1 MNRLAYALG
10 ALLVVQLG
18 LALGLNHG
26 RSGQLAGSP
35 ETAMFAFAAKDV
47 DKLTIAGSG
56 GDSVTLARADKG
68 WNLPDADGFPATSD
82 QVDALLGK
90 LLALREGPPVAT
102 SKDAPA
108 RFRLTDDA
116 HERRIVFEGGGKELG
131 ELYLGSGQGVRQ
143 VYARRAD
150 QDGVYQVDFASYE
163 ARTTPG
169 DWMDKSIVQVP
180 ADQIAAIEVD
190 GLRLERTKPA
200 AQPAAATPAADTPA
214 ADTPTTPPTAASP
227 AAQPATADAAPAAQP
242 TPADAAPAGW
252 ALAAGTPPR
261 PLNPPAVDALAN
273 ALAGLRVDD
282 VVGKADAA
290 GYDVDNP
297 VTAVALTMTDGSTR
311 RFAIAKADGKDAY
324 ALTTSLRPSLLK
336 LSDADAKQLVAL
348 ATLDAL
354 LTPPAPAPAVPPA
367 GPGGSG

>member
-47 DKLTIAGSG
+47 DKLTIAGPA
-56 GDSVTLARADKG
+56 GDTVTLARADKG

-102 SKDAPA
+102 SRDAPA

-116 HERRIVFEGGGKELG
+116 HERRIVFEGGGKQLG

-169 DWMDKSIVQVP
+169 DWMDKTVVQVP

-200 AQPAAATPAADTPA
+200 AAAAPAAD
-214 ADTPTTPPTAASP
+214 ASP
-227 AAQPATADAAPAAQP
+227 AAQPATATAEAAPATQR

-252 ALAAGTPPR
+252 TLASGKPPR
-261 PLNPPAVDALAN
+261 PLNPPAVDALAH

-290 GYDVDNP
+290 GYKVDSP
-297 VTAVALTMTDGSTR
+297 VTTVSLTMTDGSTR
-311 RFAIAKADGKDAY
+311 RLAIAKADGKDAY
-324 ALTTSLRPSLLK
+324 ALTTSLRPGLLK
-336 LSDADAKQLVAL
+336 LSDTDAKQLVAL

-354 LTPPAPAPAVPPA
+354 LTPPPAPAPAVPPA